1 MFSALV
7 DTVGIFA
14 SLLLVLVTLVF
25 IVAVAKKDN
34 SIMDITYGPLFFASG
49 AATIYLT
56 HPSGPLPYLIL
67 GLTFLWATRLG
78 LRIFRKN
85 YGQPED
91 IRYANWRTLWQ
102 KRSYTYFLIRSYLQ
116 INVLQGFI
124 ILIVSLP
131 LIISIASPDISIGN
145 LTYVGLAVFF
155 FGLLYE
161 SIADWQLDQ
170 FIARKK
176 AGTEPAPIM
185 QTGLFRFSR
194 RPNYFG
200 ETMIWWGL
208 ALIAPPLPFGY
219 LALLSPITI
228 TYIVTRVTGPMLEA
242 VFLEKYGQIYT
253 DYMQKTSYFI
263 PLPPKTPVK

>member
-14 SLLLVLVTLVF
+14 SFLLVLVTLVF

-34 SIMDITYGPLFFASG
+34 SIMDIAYGPLFFASG
-49 AATIYLT
+49 AVTIYFT
-56 HPSGPLPYLIL
+56 NPSGPLPYLIL
-67 GLTFLWATRLG
+67 GLTFLWAARLG

-85 YGQPED
+85 HGQPED

-102 KRSYTYFLIRSYLQ
+102 KRSYAYFLIRSYLQ
-116 INVLQGFI
+116 INVLQGCI

-131 LIISIASPDISIGN
+131 LIISITSPNVSFN
-145 LTYVGLAVFF
+145 SLTYLGLAVFF

-161 SIADWQLDQ
+161 SIADWQLDR

-208 ALIAPPLPFGY
+208 ALIALPLPFGY

-228 TYIVTRVTGPMLEA
+228 TYIVTKVTGPMLEA
-242 VFLEKYGQIYT
+242 VFLSKYGQIYV
-253 DYMQKTSYFI
+253 DYMHTTSYFI
-263 PLPPKTPVK
+263 PLPPKSLVK